1 MEIHERLTAVVQLM
15 EERKKLM
22 GKFRQTQQMLIAER
36 NRFVHLKGIL
46 TSEGRD
52 VERLEGLTLISLFYT
67 VLGTKEEAMQKER
80 QEYLAAKLQY
90 DECGAAIRD
99 LEVELENLER
109 ELDAIGDP
117 EAEYQDVLREKED
130 VLLQSGGLVAQQLFE
145 IDEET
150 GRLQAKVKELKEAI
164 QAGEDLET
172 ALNGMEARL
181 NSARNFGIWDILGGG
196 LLVTAVKHLRISDA
210 QRDVHKIQQ
219 LLRRFERE
227 LADVQIETDIGLG
240 GFATFA
246 DYFFD
251 GFIVDCIIQTRINSS
266 LDCTREQRV
275 RAQQIIA
282 GLRQKLGETN
292 ECLTE
297 LHERRKQI
305 IEKA

>member
-117 EAEYQDVLREKED
+117 EAEYQAVLREKED
-130 VLLQSGGLVAQQLFE
+130 VLLQSGGLVAQQLPE
-145 IDEET
+145 ISEQSFF
-150 GRLQAKVKELKEAI
+150 RQ
-164 QAGEDLET
+164 GE
-172 ALNGMEARL
+172 
-181 NSARNFGIWDILGGG
+181 SCFGIGSCNIREGRCARVFMCSHGEFFMEG
-196 LLVTAVKHLRISDA
+196 RTARYRCNTDNDA
-210 QRDVHKIQQ
+210 FFCSNRVIEFIDQAVHRVFQ
-219 LLRRFERE
+219 LAAVIMPE
-227 LADVQIETDIGLG
+227 
-240 GFATFA
+240 
-246 DYFFD
+246 
-251 GFIVDCIIQTRINSS
+251 S
-266 LDCTREQRV
+266 
-275 RAQQIIA
+275 
-282 GLRQKLGETN
+282 
-292 ECLTE
+292 
-297 LHERRKQI
+297 
-305 IEKA
+305 

>member
-1 MEIHERLTAVVQLM
+1 MEIHERLTAVVQQM

-36 NRFVHLKGIL
+36 NRFVQLKGIL

-117 EAEYQDVLREKED
+117 EAEYQAVLREKEE

-145 IDEET
+145 IDEKT

-164 QAGEDLET
+164 LAGEELEA

-181 NSARNFGIWDILGGG
+181 SSARNFGVWDILGGG
-196 LLVTAVKHLRISDA
+196 LVVTAVKHLRISDA
-210 QRDVHKIQQ
+210 QKEVHKIQQ

-227 LADVQIETDIGLG
+227 LADVQIVTDIGLG
-240 GFATFA
+240 GFF
-246 DYFFD
+246 
-251 GFIVDCIIQTRINSS
+251 
-266 LDCTREQRV
+266 
-275 RAQQIIA
+275 
-282 GLRQKLGETN
+282 
-292 ECLTE
+292 
-297 LHERRKQI
+297 
-305 IEKA
+305 

>member
-117 EAEYQDVLREKED
+117 EAEYQAVLREKED

-164 QAGEDLET
+164 RAGEDLET

-240 GFATFA
+240 GFA
-246 DYFFD
+246 
-251 GFIVDCIIQTRINSS
+251 
-266 LDCTREQRV
+266 
-275 RAQQIIA
+275 
-282 GLRQKLGETN
+282 
-292 ECLTE
+292 
-297 LHERRKQI
+297 
-305 IEKA
+305 

>member
-1 MEIHERLTAVVQLM
+1 
-15 EERKKLM
+15 
-22 GKFRQTQQMLIAER
+22 
-36 NRFVHLKGIL
+36 
-46 TSEGRD
+46 
-52 VERLEGLTLISLFYT
+52 
-67 VLGTKEEAMQKER
+67 MQKER

-117 EAEYQDVLREKED
+117 ETEYRAVLREKEE

-145 IDEET
+145 IDEKT

-164 QAGEDLET
+164 LAGEELES

-181 NSARNFGIWDILGGG
+181 SSARNFGVWDIMGGG
-196 LLVTAVKHLRISDA
+196 LVVTAVKHLRISDA
-210 QRDVHKIQQ
+210 QKEVHKIQQ

-227 LADVQIETDIGLG
+227 LADVQIVTDIGLG
-240 GFATFA
+240 GFAMFA

-251 GFIVDCIIQTRINSS
+251 GFIVDCIIQTKINSS

-275 RAQQIIA
+275 RTQQIIA
-282 GLRQKLGETN
+282 GLRRKLEDAK